1 MCKFLQFSEPLAQ
14 LLLAKADPL
23 LPVRRAFTDSIYLIF
38 FSNFF
43 RLYVSGFCYNRWHE
57 SILWRLAIVEVLVG
71 LVPIEV
77 AGIVARFR
85 PLLFGG

>member
-1 MCKFLQFSEPLAQ
+1 
-14 LLLAKADPL
+14 
-23 LPVRRAFTDSIYLIF
+23 
-38 FSNFF
+38 
-43 RLYVSGFCYNRWHE
+43 
-57 SILWRLAIVEVLVG
+57 LWRLAIVEVLVG